1 MLKLYGIMP
10 NDVYYMA
17 FGVQLTRATKNEQR
31 GVIPNF
37 TMFSGEELLQKIGII
52 KVSESQKTPK
62 SFEGVD
68 GYLYSLSLRK
78 SIFF

>member
-1 MLKLYGIMP
+1 MP

-17 FGVQLTRATKNEQR
+17 FGVQLTRATKNEQC

-52 KVSESQKTPK
+52 KASESQKFK
-62 SFEGVD
+62 KF
-68 GYLYSLSLRK
+68 YSLQYRRHRTYD
-78 SIFF
+78 

>member
-1 MLKLYGIMP
+1 MP

-37 TMFSGEELLQKIGII
+37 TMFSGEELLQKFIN
-52 KVSESQKTPK
+52 VMNH
-62 SFEGVD
+62 
-68 GYLYSLSLRK
+68 
-78 SIFF
+78 